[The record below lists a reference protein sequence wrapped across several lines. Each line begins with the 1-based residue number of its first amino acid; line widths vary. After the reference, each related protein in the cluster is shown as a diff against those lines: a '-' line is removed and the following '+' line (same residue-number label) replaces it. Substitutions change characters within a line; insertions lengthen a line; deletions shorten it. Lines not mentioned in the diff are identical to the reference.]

1 VSYEAALSVQRLK
14 ALGKKQGFLT
24 HQQVNSELHPS
35 VVDPEKIAAIVEQI
49 ERAGIRVVENPQEQ
63 GST

>member
-1 VSYEAALSVQRLK
+1 MSYEAALSVQRLK